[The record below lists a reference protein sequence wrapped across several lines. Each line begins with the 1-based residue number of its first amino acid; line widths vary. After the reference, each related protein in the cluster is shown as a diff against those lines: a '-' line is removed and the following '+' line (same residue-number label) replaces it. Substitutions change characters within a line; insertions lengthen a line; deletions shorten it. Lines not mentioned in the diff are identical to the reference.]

1 MTQRIPGE
9 GSAGRI
15 PPGLMLA
22 LGYVSMAASLSTDMY
37 PPAFPGIAEHFSVGP
52 SAVQLT
58 LTAFMAGA
66 AMGQLLIGSLSD
78 ALGRRRSLI
87 AGLAVF
93 AACAILA
100 VLSPTLEFLITVRA
114 LQGFAGASGAVL
126 ARAVI
131 ADLAAP
137 RETVRAYSLLFVMI
151 ALGPAIASPLGA
163 LLTEFGGWRATL
175 TGLAVLGSGMFL
187 VAALRIPES
196 LPAEARS
203 PFSASSL
210 TLGARS
216 LLGRMSYLG
225 HAVAFAAG
233 YGVLIV
239 YIASSSFIVQS
250 MFGLGPVGY
259 ALTFTFSSAAVML
272 GSWLS
277 GQASMRWSSV
287 AVLRIGQL
295 LALGAS
301 GLLLISALV
310 GALSFSLYLLL
321 IGCFALGAGFVM
333 STASALAIGQAAGIA
348 GTGSALIGF
357 GQFVTGAMAAPLGG
371 LAGEGT
377 AVPAAA
383 GMTAFAL
390 IGLLGGLAGAAA
402 LRRTTRSG

>member
-1 MTQRIPGE
+1 MTAASE
-9 GSAGRI
+9 GDRQGRRI

-37 PPAFPGIAEHFSVGP
+37 PPSFPGIAEHFGVGP

-66 AMGQLLIGSLSD
+66 AFGQLLIGSLSD
-78 ALGRRRSLI
+78 ALGRRRTLI
-87 AGLAVF
+87 LGLAVF

-100 VLSPTLEFLITVRA
+100 VFSPTLGFLIAVRA
-114 LQGFAGASGAVL
+114 VQGFAGASGAVL
-126 ARAVI
+126 ARAII
-131 ADLAAP
+131 ADLATP

-151 ALGPAIASPLGA
+151 ALGPAVASPLGA
-163 LLTEFGGWRATL
+163 LLTELGGWRAAL
-175 TGLAVLGSGMFL
+175 TGLAVLGSGMFAA
-187 VAALRIPES
+187 AALSVPES
-196 LPAEARS
+196 LPREARQ
-203 PFSASSL
+203 PFSARVL
-210 TLGARS
+210 VLGAGS

-239 YIASSSFIVQS
+239 YIGSSSFIVQS

-259 ALTFTFSSAAVML
+259 SLTFTFSSAAVML

-277 GQASMRWSSV
+277 GKVSLRWSGM
-287 AVLRIGQL
+287 AALRIGQL

-301 GLLLISALV
+301 ALLLVSALAGV
-310 GALSFSLYLLL
+310 LTLAVYLPLV
-321 IGCFALGAGFVM
+321 GCFAVGAGFVM
-333 STASALAIGQAAGIA
+333 STASALAIGQAVGIA

-357 GQFVTGAMAAPLGG
+357 GQFVAGAVAAPLGG

-377 AVPAAA
+377 AAPAAA

-390 IGLLGGLAGAAA
+390 IGLLFGLAGAAA
-402 LRRTTRSG
+402 LRRAARSA